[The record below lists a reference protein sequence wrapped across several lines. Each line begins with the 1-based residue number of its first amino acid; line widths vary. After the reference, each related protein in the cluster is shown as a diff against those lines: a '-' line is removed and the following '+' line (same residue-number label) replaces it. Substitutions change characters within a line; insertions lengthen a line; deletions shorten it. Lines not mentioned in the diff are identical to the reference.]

1 MIIVIRNPLVTDEF
15 EKSIVCL
22 MVMQG
27 RRSIVFSVWSKFFD
41 TGCSCMHKCRRRCPN
56 RVLITGVQNCLDKT
70 LTEIRTL
77 ICLNGTSGR
86 KCICAK
92 I

>member
-15 EKSIVCL
+15 EKSIVRVYGNARPL
-22 MVMQG
+22 VY
-27 RRSIVFSVWSKFFD
+27 RVSVWSKFF
-41 TGCSCMHKCRRRCPN
+41 SMYIVVNKCRRRCPN
-56 RVLITGVQNCLDKT
+56 RVLITGVQNSLDKAM
-70 LTEIRTL
+70 TEIRTL

-86 KCICAK
+86 KCFSAK